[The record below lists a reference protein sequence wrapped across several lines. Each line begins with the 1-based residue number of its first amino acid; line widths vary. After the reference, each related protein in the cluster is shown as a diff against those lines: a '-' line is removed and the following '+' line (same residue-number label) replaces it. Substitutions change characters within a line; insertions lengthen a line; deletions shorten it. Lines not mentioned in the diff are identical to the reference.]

1 MPGPRI
7 GVVPS
12 LGIRAIPE
20 SRAHSDCHAETVGPG
35 SSTGRG
41 TNAAGV
47 VAAATVTISVAA
59 LIIGAFVDY
68 RLTQIGRSDLHQV
81 SGAGVLF
88 VFALVSS
95 SAVGAALLVR
105 QPGHPVGWCFAGLG
119 MSIALAGTMQ
129 AYGVW
134 GELARP
140 GSLPASA
147 AVANVADALFII
159 WNVLVGL
166 VCYLTP
172 TGRSI
177 SPRWAWC
184 ARLLVASGA
193 LWFATALVSTAP
205 LEAPFGSVENPWGIE
220 AISGPIRGVRSF
232 GAFVN
237 SALVL
242 VAAASLIV
250 RYRRA
255 VGDERKQLLWMAVVA
270 VPFPAL
276 LVIAFAASTTNN
288 DGLLEVAAGSYL
300 SLFPVAAAFAI
311 TKYHLYDVDRLLS
324 KAVAY
329 LIVSAV
335 LACTYVAVIVF
346 VAQGVGKAAGRSQI
360 GIALA
365 TLAIAVMA
373 RPVYSAVQDNVDRR
387 FSRRRFEAFRVVR
400 RFVAEPTPNRTVEQ
414 VLRDALG
421 DDSLSVSYWVPDR
434 GQWVTCEG
442 RLAHPSADALEV
454 ERAGRTVA
462 RVQFDANR
470 AESELVRAVVHE
482 AEPELDNAGLRAAV
496 LLQLEEVRAS
506 RARITTAQLEER
518 RRVERDLH
526 DGAQQR
532 LLALAAQMQAA
543 LLNGDPTRLRAAL
556 ETGVSESKVA
566 VRELRELANG
576 LHPSVLSDGGLT
588 AALDDLASRLP
599 VHVRVAEPGRRY
611 PPQVEATAWF
621 IACEAITNAVKHAQ
635 AGRVEVAVNA
645 NHEEL
650 HVAVSDDGRGGANPE
665 GRGLRGLVDRAE
677 AIGGRVAVVPR
688 ANGGTSIRAVLPCAS

>member
-1 MPGPRI
+1 M
-7 GVVPS
+7 
-12 LGIRAIPE
+12 
-20 SRAHSDCHAETVGPG
+20 PG

-41 TNAAGV
+41 TSAAGV
-47 VAAATVTISVAA
+47 VAAATVTISAA
-59 LIIGAFVDY
+59 GFIALAFLDY
-68 RLTQIGRSDLHQV
+68 RLSQIGRSDLRQL
-81 SGAGVLF
+81 SGGGVVF
-88 VFALVSS
+88 GFALASS
-95 SAVGAALLVR
+95 TAIGAVLLVR
-105 QPGHPVGWCFAGLG
+105 RPGHPVGWCFAGLG
-119 MSIALAGTMQ
+119 VSIALAGVMQ

-134 GELARP
+134 GLLARP
-140 GSLPASA
+140 GSLPAAA
-147 AVANVADALFII
+147 AVANVANALFIV

-172 TGRSI
+172 TGSSI
-177 SPRWAWC
+177 SRRWAWC
-184 ARLLVASGA
+184 ARLLVASGGLWLVAA
-193 LWFATALVSTAP
+193 LLSTAQ
-205 LEAPFGSVENPWGIE
+205 LEAPFGAVKNPWGVD
-220 AISGPIRGVRSF
+220 AISGPLLALRSV
-232 GAFVN
+232 GAVVN

-250 RYRRA
+250 RFRRA

-276 LVIAFAASTTNN
+276 LVVAFAAARTNH
-288 DGLLEVAAGSYL
+288 DGALELAAGGYL
-300 SLFPVAAAFAI
+300 SLLPVAAALAI
-311 TKYHLYDVDRLLS
+311 TKYHLYDVDRVLS
-324 KAVAY
+324 KALAY

-346 VAQGVGKAAGRSQI
+346 VAQGVGQAAGRSQM

-365 TLAIAVMA
+365 TLAIAVVA
-373 RPVYSAVQDNVDRR
+373 RPVYGAVQDNVDRR

-400 RFVAEPTPNRTVEQ
+400 RFVAEPTPDRTVEQ
-414 VLRDALG
+414 VLRDALQ

-434 GQWVTCEG
+434 AQWVTCEG
-442 RLAHPSADALEV
+442 QLAHPSADALEV

-462 RVQFDANR
+462 RVQFHASR
-470 AESELVRAVVHE
+470 AETELVRAVVHE

-518 RRVERDLH
+518 RRVERNLH

-543 LLNGDPTRLRAAL
+543 LLNGDSTRLRAAL

-599 VHVRVAEPGRRY
+599 VHVLVAEPGRRY

-621 IACEAITNAVKHAQ
+621 IACEAVTNAIKHAEP
-635 AGRVEVAVNA
+635 GRVEVAVNA
-645 NHEEL
+645 DHNEL
-650 HVAVSDDGRGGANPE
+650 HLAVSDDGRGGADPE
-665 GRGLRGLVDRAE
+665 GRGLRGLADRAE
-677 AIGGRVAVVPR
+677 AIGGRLAVGPR
-688 ANGGTSIRAVLPCAS
+688 ADGGTSIKAVLPCAW

>member
-1 MPGPRI
+1 VI
-7 GVVPS
+7 
-12 LGIRAIPE
+12 
-20 SRAHSDCHAETVGPG
+20 
-35 SSTGRG
+35 
-41 TNAAGV
+41 
-47 VAAATVTISVAA
+47 AAATVAIAAATMVA
-59 LIIGAFVDY
+59 GTYVDY
-68 RLTQIGRSDLHQV
+68 RLTQIGRSDLHQLNG
-81 SGAGVLF
+81 SGVVF

-95 SAVGAALLVR
+95 TAVGAALLVR
-105 QPGHPVGWCFAGLG
+105 QPGHPVGWCFAGLSV
-119 MSIALAGTMQ
+119 SIAVAGGMQ
-129 AYGVW
+129 TYGVW
-134 GELARP
+134 GLLARP

-147 AVANVADALFII
+147 AVANIANALFII

-172 TGRSI
+172 TGRSL

-184 ARLLVASGA
+184 ARLLVASGG
-193 LWFATALVSTAP
+193 LWLVTTLLSTAP
-205 LEAPFGSVENPWGIE
+205 LEAPFGSVENPWGID
-220 AISGPIRGVRSF
+220 AISGPIVAVRTF
-232 GAFVN
+232 AAFAN

-242 VAAASLIV
+242 VSAASLIV

-255 VGDERKQLLWMAVVA
+255 VGDERKQLLWMAVAA
-270 VPFPAL
+270 VPFPVL
-276 LVIAFAASTTNN
+276 LVVAFAASRANN
-288 DGLLEVAAGSYL
+288 DRLLELAAGGYL
-300 SLFPVAAAFAI
+300 SLLPVAAALSI

-324 KAVAY
+324 RALAY

-335 LACTYVAVIVF
+335 LACTFVAVIVF
-346 VAQGVGKAAGRSQI
+346 VAQGVGKAAGRSQV

-373 RPVYSAVQDNVDRR
+373 RPVYSAVQDSVDRR
-387 FSRRRFEAFRVVR
+387 FSRRRYEAFRVVR
-400 RFVAEPTPNRTVEQ
+400 RFVAEPAPDRTVEQ
-414 VLRDALG
+414 VLRHALE

-442 RLAHPSADALEV
+442 RLAHPPAAALQV
-454 ERAGRTVA
+454 ERAGRVVA
-462 RVQFDANR
+462 RVQFDATR

-543 LLNGDPTRLRAAL
+543 LLNGDSTRLRAAL
-556 ETGVSESKVA
+556 ETGVAESKVA

-611 PPQVEATAWF
+611 PSQVEATAWF
-621 IACEAITNAVKHAQ
+621 IACEAITNAVKHAE

-645 NHEEL
+645 NHDEL

-665 GRGLRGLVDRAE
+665 GRGLRGLADRAE

-688 ANGGTSIRAVLPCAS
+688 AGGGTSIEAVLPCAS